1 MNPDRASSGATSLAR
16 RSSAGHVL
24 SKPARSLPAHHAAMA
39 TRSSALDLA
48 SADARQLRQLI
59 AGEIRIARRNAGLSQ
74 RVAGGASGMSHAQF
88 GRIERGEL
96 PELTILQ
103 ASRAARA
110 VGLRLAARLYPAGDA
125 VRDAGQLAL
134 IGRFRAILPPSVLFR
149 TEVPLPIAGDP
160 RAWDGLGTFADGL
173 LGVEAEARLGDV
185 QAMDRRI
192 GLKQRDGGI
201 DRVVLLIADTQANR
215 QALAAH
221 REALRSRFP
230 LDGRAVMR
238 ALRAGRRPDAS
249 GILVL

>member
-1 MNPDRASSGATSLAR
+1 
-16 RSSAGHVL
+16 
-24 SKPARSLPAHHAAMA
+24 MA
-39 TRSSALDLA
+39 TRSSAIDLA
-48 SADARQLRQLI
+48 AEDARQIRQGI
-59 AGEIRIARRNAGLSQ
+59 AADIRTGRRNAGLSQ
-74 RVAGGASGMSHAQF
+74 RVAGAAAGMSHAQF
-88 GRIERGEL
+88 GRIERGEIRAL
-96 PELTILQ
+96 SIVQ

-134 IGRFRAILPPSVLFR
+134 VQRFRAVLPASVLLR

-160 RAWDGLGTFADGL
+160 RAWDGLGTFPDGL
-173 LGVEAEARLGDV
+173 LGVEAESRLGDV
-185 QAMDRRI
+185 QALDRRI
-192 GLKQRDGGI
+192 GLKQRDGGVE
-201 DRVVLLIADTQANR
+201 RVVLLVADTKANR

-238 ALRAGRRPDAS
+238 SLRAGRRPDAS